1 MQIKKILKQ
10 YIKDK
15 DLLEIATKKILK
27 EIKNKDIKK
36 YYVISN
42 VGKKIEVDKFK
53 IDEAIIKIVNVYNIK
68 IQKKAKLTDK
78 AKNKIILRLSEFK
91 FVDIVEA
98 INNFSNDNWWMT
110 NNSHRGIAWFFH
122 TEDRIEQFINLKPKG
137 NYGQFDQET
146 DFGF

>member
-36 YYVISN
+36 YFVISN
-42 VGKKIEVDKFK
+42 LEEKIEVDKSK

>member
-36 YYVISN
+36 YFVISN
-42 VGKKIEVDKFK
+42 LEEKIEVDKSK

-98 INNFSNDNWWMT
+98 INNFSNDNWWIF
-110 NNSHRGIAWFFH
+110 NR
-122 TEDRIEQFINLKPKG
+122 
-137 NYGQFDQET
+137 
-146 DFGF
+146 